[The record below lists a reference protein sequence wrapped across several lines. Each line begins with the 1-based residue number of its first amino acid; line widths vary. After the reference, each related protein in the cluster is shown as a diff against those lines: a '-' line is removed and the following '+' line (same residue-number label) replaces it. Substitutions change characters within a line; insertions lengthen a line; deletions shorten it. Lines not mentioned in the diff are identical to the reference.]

1 MNKDLL
7 RKLMFEIHKNDSIED
22 SDKQRYLL
30 MLSALDDDDEDD
42 MFVSSV
48 QEANQLLL
56 QHSGSSDAPYRRR
69 LIDYITDPEHGV
81 FASCDVYHNFL
92 MDMFRQGEYFLALK
106 VCDYVLTLAPQNR
119 DILGDALKAC
129 GESCQFDRGDHYIRI
144 AQTIPTSNWSYRL
157 FLYCIDF
164 LSEKLNAY
172 PGDVETYE
180 QAKALAKEF
189 IKYFPYD
196 EHGYN
201 QYAEL
206 LITMNKRD
214 EAVADL
220 KRSIME
226 IQPDPNNRRSALICA
241 QCCLTLL
248 NLLDDSNDYNHI
260 ISVCDTGLRHTTQE
274 QPSANVGYFMYR
286 KALALDA
293 KAHQEE
299 FRAPD
304 TLIQAMNC
312 YQTAYD
318 LNQDRSYARTIEK
331 RFAILKPHAAQH
343 GYTAPLM
350 KRPLFVEQAEED

>member
-1 MNKDLL
+1 MNAELGRDIMLEILHNESLEESDK
-7 RKLMFEIHKNDSIED
+7 RKLLVMLKN
-22 SDKQRYLL
+22 LL
-30 MLSALDDDDEDD
+30 EGDDDLD
-42 MFVSSV
+42 VSSV
-48 QEANQLLL
+48 QEANHLFL
-56 QHSGSSDAPYRRR
+56 QHSGANDAPYRRK
-69 LIDYITDPEHGV
+69 LINHITNPANEV
-81 FASCDVYHNFL
+81 YASCDVYHNFL

-206 LITMNKRD
+206 LITMN
-214 EAVADL
+214 
-220 KRSIME
+220 
-226 IQPDPNNRRSALICA
+226 
-241 QCCLTLL
+241 
-248 NLLDDSNDYNHI
+248 
-260 ISVCDTGLRHTTQE
+260 
-274 QPSANVGYFMYR
+274 
-286 KALALDA
+286 
-293 KAHQEE
+293 
-299 FRAPD
+299 
-304 TLIQAMNC
+304 
-312 YQTAYD
+312 
-318 LNQDRSYARTIEK
+318 
-331 RFAILKPHAAQH
+331 
-343 GYTAPLM
+343 
-350 KRPLFVEQAEED
+350 